1 MIYYLGYGSYCEI
14 DRGRLPLLHNNFC
27 KCLNYFEET
36 LMTSEINVNELS
48 NIQIVDRVINLP
60 IQKYIF
66 SKVILHANVI
76 DVDGKY
82 IAFIGD
88 SCIGKTLLTIKCVA
102 RTNNVKFVTDD
113 ITFIN
118 EEGIVIPCCCRPLL
132 VRFKNE
138 IRYVRTTDIFNEA
151 NISHNSKKLACI
163 VYLYNGSENRS
174 MIELIIKSTWNVT
187 AKNLNILMKIPFT
200 TSPIIINDLERT
212 IFILKNN
219 LVGLG
224 VI

>member
-1 MIYYLGYGSYCEI
+1 M
-14 DRGRLPLLHNNFC
+14 
-27 KCLNYFEET
+27 
-36 LMTSEINVNELS
+36 
-48 NIQIVDRVINLP
+48 
-60 IQKYIF
+60 
-66 SKVILHANVI
+66 
-76 DVDGKY
+76 
-82 IAFIGD
+82 
-88 SCIGKTLLTIKCVA
+88 
-102 RTNNVKFVTDD
+102 
-113 ITFIN
+113 
-118 EEGIVIPCCCRPLL
+118 IPCCCRPLL